1 MSGDQNQ
8 FDFTDPRPEFD
19 GATYD
24 PAKDWKR
31 LSTLLGKV
39 WQCMSARDPGEDKS
53 LGWWTLRE
61 LHLACGGSEA
71 SISAR
76 LRDFRKAKFGGHEVL
91 RRRRAGGGT
100 WEYAVLPAEVTT

>member
-8 FDFTDPRPEFD
+8 FDFPDPRPEFD

-24 PAKDWKR
+24 PAKDGKR

-39 WQCMSARDPGEDKS
+39 WQCVSARGSGEDKG
-53 LGWWTLRE
+53 LVWWTLSE
-61 LHLACGGSEA
+61 LHQACGGSEA

-100 WEYAVLPAEVTT
+100 WEYAVRLPEVTT